1 MSDVLCEYPKSELG
15 TRGVLSSIQQAREQ
29 IVDSNLEGRAL
40 TLPRQ
45 TLLPVSFP
53 TASLS
58 ED

>member
-1 MSDVLCEYPKSELG
+1 MCSVSTLRMSWGQEVS
-15 TRGVLSSIQQAREQ
+15 LSSIQQAREQ